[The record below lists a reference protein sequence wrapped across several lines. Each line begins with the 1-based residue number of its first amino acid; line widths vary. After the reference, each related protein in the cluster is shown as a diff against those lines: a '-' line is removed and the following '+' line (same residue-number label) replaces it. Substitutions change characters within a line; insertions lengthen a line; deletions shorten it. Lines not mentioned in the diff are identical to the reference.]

1 MNVTVT
7 ITGTSPNYTITPS
20 PAGPYIGS
28 VAVTFQNNSTAGIT
42 VYYRVAGTS
51 AIRNQNVAQNNPSS
65 VVNSAVGD
73 LEYNVVLQGAA
84 NPGTWAHVIHVGSG
98 G

>member
-28 VAVTFQNNSTAGIT
+28 VAVTFQNNSIAGIT
-42 VYYRVAGTS
+42 VYYHVAGTS
-51 AIRNQNVAQNNPSS
+51 ATQNQTVAQGRPST
-65 VVNSAVGD
+65 VVNSPVGD

-84 NPGTWAHVIHVGSG
+84 NPGTWAHVIHVGN
-98 G
+98 